1 MDMNRRTAPWLAA
14 GLIAALSTASLLAGL
29 RHALARRERR
39 PAPLDEG
46 EAERTRIRAAM
57 GGLLAPPV
65 DSSWELEFGALPDG
79 FDRQTFLASRP
90 HLDPPLSQT
99 ISEDRDEA
107 PY

>member
-14 GLIAALSTASLLAGL
+14 GRILALSTASLLA
-29 RHALARRERR
+29 A
-39 PAPLDEG
+39 
-46 EAERTRIRAAM
+46 RIRAAM

-79 FDRQTFLASRP
+79 FDRETFLASMP

-99 ISEDRDEA
+99 ISQDRDEA